1 VISCLSGALL
11 QAAKKQGFGMKRREF
26 IALLGSGAVAALS
39 AAHAQQNRL
48 KHVGILMGYAQDD
61 PDTQSRMHAF
71 SEAFEQLGWKD
82 GRNVA
87 LTYRFGVGELDRVRS
102 YAKELVGLN
111 PDLIVCE
118 TTPTLKAVADQTST
132 IPVVFVSVSD
142 PVSNGFVTELARPG
156 GNITGFTNFE
166 ATMGGKWIELLKKIA
181 PLSTRVGIIFN
192 PETAP
197 GGGSFFLK
205 SVAASAPMLGV
216 EVLPFPV
223 HSDDEIERAVTG
235 LGREPGGGLIVMLD
249 VFTAVHRPAII
260 AQAAANRVP
269 AIYPWRFCAADGG
282 LVSYGVDVTDL
293 HRRAAG
299 YADRILKGARPAD
312 LPVQQPTKFELVVN
326 LKTAKAL
333 DIEVSPMLL
342 ATADEIIE

>member
-1 VISCLSGALL
+1 
-11 QAAKKQGFGMKRREF
+11 MKRREF
-26 IALLGSGAVAALS
+26 ITFLGAA
-39 AAHAQQNRL
+39 AAAASSPAPAQQNRVR
-48 KHVGILMGYAQDD
+48 HVGILMGYAEAE
-61 PDTQSRMHAF
+61 PDTQARMAAF
-71 SEAFEQLGWKD
+71 REAFEQLGWKD

-87 LTYRFGVGELDRVRS
+87 ITYRFGVGELERVRD

-132 IPVVFVSVSD
+132 IPIVFVSVSD
-142 PVSNGFVTELARPG
+142 PVSNGFISDLARPG

-166 ATMGGKWIELLKKIA
+166 ATMGGKWVELLKKIA
-181 PLSTRVGIIFN
+181 PASARVGVIFN
-192 PETAP
+192 PDTAP
-197 GGGSFFLK
+197 GGGAYFLR
-205 SVAASAPMLGV
+205 SVAASAPALQAEM
-216 EVLPFPV
+216 LPFPV
-223 HSDDEIERAVTG
+223 RNDDEIAQAVTG

-249 VFTAVHRPAII
+249 VSMAVHRPAII

-269 AIYPWRFCAADGG
+269 TIFPWRFGAADGG
-282 LVSYGVDVTDL
+282 LMSYGVDVPDL

-299 YADRILKGARPAD
+299 YVDRILKGTKPAD
-312 LPVQQPTKFELVVN
+312 LPVQQPTKFELVIN

-333 DIEVSPMLL
+333 GIEVSPMLL